1 MSVPAITSD
10 SFLRSMLLLSVFL
23 RLPAVPLILSGTVGL
38 LPDRSFRIRC
48 FLRYMGSLP
57 LLFGQ
62 SSLLLLR
69 LVRSVRIFPVYFL
82 RSHMLSLRYM
92 LHVHL
97 VRMHFRLLFLFD
109 DLSAFSEDELLSSI
123 HNFVRS
129 CVFWI

>member
-1 MSVPAITSD
+1 MSVPAIISD
-10 SFLRSMLLLSVFL
+10 SFLRSMLQLSVFL

-38 LPDRSFRIRC
+38 LPGRSFHIRC

-92 LHVHL
+92 C
-97 VRMHFRLLFLFD
+97 MCIWFECTSDCCSFFD